1 MTKIGVVY
9 FSGSGTTAAVAAAVM
24 EGISSAGA
32 QVVEARINGADIIE
46 GRWQNEAMAAT
57 LDDCDGIMFGTPT
70 YMGSVSG
77 QLKSFFDA
85 MAPRWFTQTWRNK
98 VAGGF
103 TASSLPAGDKSG
115 ALLAMST
122 FAMQMGMIW
131 VGTGAG
137 VSENLNLNGFY
148 FGSGAAASTPDQLT
162 EVDLATAKHLGGRV
176 AEVTMKLG

>member
-1 MTKIGVVY
+1 MAKIGVVY
-9 FSGSGTTAAVAAAVM
+9 FSGTGTTAAVAAAVM
-24 EGISSAGA
+24 EGIVDAGA
-32 QVVEARINGADIIE
+32 QVIEVRIAGEDIIE
-46 GRWQNEAMAAT
+46 GRWQNDTLAAS
-57 LDDCDGIMFGTPT
+57 LDDCDGILFGTPT

-103 TASSLPAGDKSG
+103 TASSLSAGDKAG
-115 ALLAMST
+115 AFTAMST

-137 VSENLNLNGFY
+137 FSENLNLNGFY
-148 FGSGAAASTPDQLT
+148 FGSGATASAPDQLT
-162 EVDLATAKHLGGRV
+162 DVDLATAKHLGGRLSSI
-176 AEVTMKLG
+176 AAKLA